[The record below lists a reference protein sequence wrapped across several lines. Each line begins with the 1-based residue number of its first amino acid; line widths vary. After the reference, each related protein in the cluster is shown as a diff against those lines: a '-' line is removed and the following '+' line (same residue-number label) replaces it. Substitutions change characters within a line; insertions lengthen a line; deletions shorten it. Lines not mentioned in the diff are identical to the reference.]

1 MTPSSTAMS
10 SDNRFRLSF
19 TAEADGVGL
28 RDFLAESGIS
38 RRTLTAVKY
47 KGGEILVNGEEK
59 TVRQELQ
66 AGDVVTVIFPPE
78 KPAKGLI
85 PEDGELCVLYEDE
98 SVLILDKPSG
108 QATIPSRDAPSGTL
122 ANFVAGKFRA
132 EGTPATV
139 HVVTRL
145 DRDTSGIVC
154 IAKNRHIHHLM
165 SGKMQ
170 AGGVLKR
177 YEAIVR
183 GMFSNRK
190 FFIDEPIGRREGS
203 IIERMVRPDG
213 LRAITE
219 VRVLETTGTR
229 GEEFTRLSVILH
241 TGRTHQIRVHLAHI
255 GHPLEGDTLY
265 GGNAERI
272 GRQAL
277 HCAGLS
283 FSHPL
288 TGAPV
293 EVCSPVPEDMLA
305 VAGFSR

>member
-10 SDNRFRLSF
+10 ADNRFRLSF

-59 TVRQELQ
+59 TVRHDLR
-66 AGDVVTVIFPPE
+66 AGDVVTIIFPPE
-78 KPAKGLI
+78 KPAEGLF
-85 PEDGELCVLYEDE
+85 PEEGELSVLYEDE
-98 SVLILDKPSG
+98 ALLILDKPAG

-122 ANFVAGKFRA
+122 ANHVAGKFRT

-139 HVVTRL
+139 HIVTRL
-145 DRDTSGIVC
+145 DRETSGIVC

-165 SGKMQ
+165 SEKMKE
-170 AGGVLKR
+170 GGVHKR

-183 GMFSNRK
+183 GSFSRQHV
-190 FFIDEPIGRREGS
+190 FIDEPIGRKEGS

-213 LRAITE
+213 QRALTE
-219 VRVLETTGTR
+219 VRVLETAGTP
-229 GEEFTRLSVILH
+229 GEEVSRLSVILH

-265 GGNAERI
+265 GGTTERI

-277 HCAGLS
+277 HCVGLT
-283 FSHPL
+283 FNHPL
-288 TGAPV
+288 TDAPI
-293 EVCSPVPEDMLA
+293 EVKSPVPDDMLA
-305 VAGFSR
+305 VAGFRR

>member
-1 MTPSSTAMS
+1 MTPSLTAMS
-10 SDNRFRLSF
+10 ADNRFRLSYI
-19 TAEADGVGL
+19 AEADGVGL

-47 KGGEILVNGEEK
+47 RGGEILVNGKEK
-59 TVRQELQ
+59 TVRHTLR

-78 KPAKGLI
+78 KPSEGLFPEKGNLS
-85 PEDGELCVLYEDE
+85 VLYEDE
-98 SVLILDKPSG
+98 SLLILDKPAG

-122 ANFVAGKFRA
+122 ANYVAGRFRT

-139 HVVTRL
+139 HIVTRL
-145 DRDTSGIVC
+145 DRETSGIVC

-165 SGKMQ
+165 SEKMK
-170 AGGVLKR
+170 AGGVHKR

-183 GMFSNRK
+183 GSFSNCH
-190 FFIDEPIGRREGS
+190 FFIDEPIGRKENS

-213 LRAITE
+213 QRATTE
-219 VRVLETTGTR
+219 VRVLETAGPR
-229 GEEFTRLSVILH
+229 GGEFSLLSVILH
-241 TGRTHQIRVHLAHI
+241 SGRTHQIRVHLAHI
-255 GHPLEGDTLY
+255 GHPIEGDTLY
-265 GGNAERI
+265 GGSTERI

-288 TGAPV
+288 SGIPIEIV
-293 EVCSPVPEDMLA
+293 SGVPDDMA
-305 VAGFSR
+305 AAADFNR